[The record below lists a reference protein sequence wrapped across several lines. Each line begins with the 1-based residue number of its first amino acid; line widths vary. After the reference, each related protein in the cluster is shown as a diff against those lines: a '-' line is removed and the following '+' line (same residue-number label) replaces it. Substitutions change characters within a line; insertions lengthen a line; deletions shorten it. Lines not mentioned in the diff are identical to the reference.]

1 MTVVEKI
8 RLLCKA
14 RKISIAKLE
23 RECGFANG
31 YIGKLKGES
40 ISLSRLETVAEYF
53 DLPLSFF
60 TEKEDIP
67 EHYLD
72 PEAAEIAKEL
82 YQRPDLKILF
92 KATRNVDPEDL
103 KVVQNMVDALI
114 KKDY

>member
-1 MTVVEKI
+1 MNVVEKVK
-8 RLLCKA
+8 LLCKA
-14 RKISIAKLE
+14 RKIPVYKLE
-23 RECGFANG
+23 KDLGFANS
-31 YIGKLKGES
+31 YIGQLRKGS
-40 ISLSRLETVAEYF
+40 MPLDRLEKIAEYF
-53 DLPLSFF
+53 ELPLSFF

-82 YQRPDLKILF
+82 YERPDLKILF